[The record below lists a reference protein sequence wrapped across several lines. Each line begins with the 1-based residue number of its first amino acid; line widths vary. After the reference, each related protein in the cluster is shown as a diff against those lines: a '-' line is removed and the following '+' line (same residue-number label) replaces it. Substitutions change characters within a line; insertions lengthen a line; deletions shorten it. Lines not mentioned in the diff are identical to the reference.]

1 MVRNWGLI
9 KHKIFFKRL
18 SFSFKKTKSYSARI
32 KDQRKRLNFFCYFG
46 GGGGDKMQCCCLIF
60 RLLFFVKIQRR
71 EFIFAHSSINSCFF
85 LVQTNFQNRTSV
97 MMMRGEF
104 EEDRKIFRRFSTF
117 SLTESS
123 SDMWNQKAFFASHF
137 ATFFSDCIFILVFTR
152 VAAKN
157 IMILN

>member
-46 GGGGDKMQCCCLIF
+46 GEGGQNAMLLSNFSIIF
-60 RLLFFVKIQRR
+60 FLSKYNEGSLFLLTARLTLV
-71 EFIFAHSSINSCFF
+71 F

-104 EEDRKIFRRFSTF
+104 EEDRKISGGFSTF

-123 SDMWNQKAFFASHF
+123 SDM
-137 ATFFSDCIFILVFTR
+137 
-152 VAAKN
+152 
-157 IMILN
+157 

>member
-32 KDQRKRLNFFCYFG
+32 KDQRKRLNFFVILEGEG
-46 GGGGDKMQCCCLIF
+46 GQNAMLLSNFSITFFLSKYNEGSLF
-60 RLLFFVKIQRR
+60 LLTARLTLV
-71 EFIFAHSSINSCFF
+71 F

-117 SLTESS
+117 
-123 SDMWNQKAFFASHF
+123 FFNGEQLRYVKSKSILRI
-137 ATFFSDCIFILVFTR
+137 TFCNFFF
-152 VAAKN
+152 
-157 IMILN
+157 